1 MTNQNVCLVLEFHF
15 LYLLPL
21 RGALRQWEGAV
32 YVLLLA
38 LAEVLYDVP
47 LPVQDPLGGEQ
58 PLHPHRTAGMD
69 PTGTDPHL
77 STYTTKTQ
85 KLHNATQKT

>member
-1 MTNQNVCLVLEFHF
+1 MCLVLEFHF

-21 RGALRQWEGAV
+21 HGALGQWEGAV

-47 LPVQDPLGGEQ
+47 LPVQDPLGGEE
-58 PLHPHRTAGMD
+58 PLHPHRAAGVD
-69 PTGTDPHL
+69 PTGTNPHL
-77 STYTTKTQ
+77 STYKNTQ
-85 KLHNATQKT
+85 KLHNATQKTMQISA